1 MPGLLRRSSPFGSCR
16 LPAAVPRLPFR
27 GCRLCGPCD
36 PCRLSRRPSW
46 RSLHCFGPGSSW
58 ASCDRAA
65 GAIRVATGSQSK
77 SLARPREGGRREPLA
92 LRPAS
97 VPGASLT
104 WIERSSKNT
113 PGTMV
118 SQDQNTRCSGAI
130 WLQTATYWDSGR
142 SGGFPGR
149 SWWIDCG
156 RRWIGRGRV
165 GGSAV
170 DSRWT
175 GGLKWILGRVLGAY
189 RLLNSERT
197 F

>member
-1 MPGLLRRSSPFGSCR
+1 MPGLLRRSSPFR
-16 LPAAVPRLPFR
+16 FLPSR
-27 GCRLCGPCD
+27 GCRSAAAVSAVLAI
-36 PCRLSRRPSW
+36 LAVSRRPSW

-58 ASCDRAA
+58 ACCDRAA

-77 SLARPREGGRREPLA
+77 SLARPREGGRRQPLA

-104 WIERSSKNT
+104 WIERSSKHT

-189 RLLNSERT
+189 RLLNIERT

>member
-1 MPGLLRRSSPFGSCR
+1 MLSSNAGSSPAFI
-16 LPAAVPRLPFR
+16 PFAVLT
-27 GCRLCGPCD
+27 
-36 PCRLSRRPSW
+36 SRCVLAVSAILAILAFPPGDRPGDRASA
-46 RSLHCFGPGSSW
+46 FGPGSSW

-189 RLLNSERT
+189 RLLNIERT